1 MKLVKFNSSN
11 SILSERKRN
20 YTRKTTDKENISK
33 DESRI
38 SLQKQFNVINWFQR
52 STLREV
58 DNVS

>member
-20 YTRKTTDKENISK
+20 YARKTTDKENISE

-38 SLQKQFNVINWFQR
+38 SLQKQFNVIN
-52 STLREV
+52 
-58 DNVS
+58 